1 MTRPILNEDILDI
14 EDKRVFV
21 HKMNY
26 RISVPW
32 LLVKING
39 TYYTKL
45 STLFKTTQLFD
56 EKTAW
61 KLGLK
66 KPKKSSITGNKEDL
80 DRSKDLSLGK

>member
-1 MTRPILNEDILDI
+1 MTRPILSEDILDI

-66 KPKKSSITGNKEDL
+66 KP
-80 DRSKDLSLGK
+80 